1 MKSEYPID
9 QTGEIF
15 PHFPVVL
22 TTIGD
27 NIITLEFVQF
37 FSFES
42 PIIGIGIDP
51 DNYSHQLLKEEKEFV
66 INIPTTELVDEV
78 KFCGNN
84 SGRNLDKFSAT
95 GLTSK
100 PSEIINSWLIEECPI
115 NIECRVIQE
124 ERIGNCDWFFGEIMK
139 VHVTEDHN
147 RLNALLYSGNS
158 AQDFKLREL
167 K

>member
-9 QTGEIF
+9 QTEEIF

-37 FSFES
+37 FAFDS

-51 DNYSHQLLKEEKEFV
+51 NNYSHQLIKEQSEFV
-66 INIPTTELVDEV
+66 INIPTTKLIDEV

-95 GLTSK
+95 GLTPK
-100 PSEIINSWLIEECPI
+100 QAAVVKGQLIVECPI
-115 NIECRVIQE
+115 NIECCVVKE
-124 ERIGNCDWFFGEIMK
+124 EKIGNCEWFFGEIKK
-139 VHVTEDHN
+139 VHVTEEYQ
-147 RLNALLYSGNS
+147 RLNSLLYGNNIYHNL
-158 AQDFKLREL
+158 KLKEYN
-167 K
+167 